1 MRTWKDIDITLEKKR
16 DGDIRDFSHVD
27 AVKTSIA
34 NILTTLRTTRRMR
47 NEFANNLW
55 SLLFEPID
63 KITASQIGE
72 ILLSAISRWEDRVI
86 IDNLHITPRP
96 DRNYYHIRFRFR
108 LKNSD
113 EIHEMEEVLVR
124 G

>member
-1 MRTWKDIDITLEKKR
+1 MKTWKDIDITLEKKR

-27 AVKTSIA
+27 AISSSIS
-34 NILTTLRTTRRMR
+34 NIFTTLKTTRRMR

-55 SLLFEPID
+55 NLLFEPID

-86 IDNLHITPRP
+86 IDNLHITPQP
-96 DRNYYHIRFRFR
+96 DRNYYHIRLRFR

-113 EIHEMEEVLVR
+113 EIHEMEEVLMR